1 MGLSLANL
9 TDRALRAAEPTA
21 HTNSITDVESLL
33 GKLELRLE
41 EHWRHTL
48 KEELAC
54 QLTRARL
61 SEPHPVEVESDSSSS
76 SSSSDTP
83 SVAQPKPQPTVPI
96 VEDEWCDPDFVV
108 SSATELKR
116 HKILIGP
123 PERDPSSWATVCGW
137 RFGRTGGSRTSFVA
151 QALQQ
156 VLCTQAGQD
165 WATLNHVQHPSQN
178 AWAPACSRSAPL
190 TEFVSCTVRKSQNQH
205 LGSRSNFHRCSMSA
219 SSNRGLI
226 GRATAHCL

>member
-1 MGLSLANL
+1 M
-9 TDRALRAAEPTA
+9 
-21 HTNSITDVESLL
+21 ESLL
-33 GKLELRLE
+33 SKLELRLKNIGGIRSKRSWLASSR
-41 EHWRHTL
+41 EHAYRSL
-48 KEELAC
+48 IKS
-54 QLTRARL
+54 RL
-61 SEPHPVEVESDSSSS
+61 ESDSSSS
-76 SSSSDTP
+76 SSSSETP
-83 SVAQPKPQPTVPI
+83 AVAQPKPQPTVPI

-123 PERDPSSWATVCGW
+123 PERDPLVMGNSVWLEVRTHW
-137 RFGRTGGSRTSFVA
+137 RSRTSFVA

-178 AWAPACSRSAPL
+178 AWGPACSRSAPL

-205 LGSRSNFHRCSMSA
+205 LGSRSKFHRCSESP

-226 GRATAHCL
+226 GRATAHCLCLLCYKFGTPNQRFKSPY

>member
-1 MGLSLANL
+1 M
-9 TDRALRAAEPTA
+9 
-21 HTNSITDVESLL
+21 
-33 GKLELRLE
+33 RLE

-76 SSSSDTP
+76 SSSSVTP
-83 SVAQPKPQPTVPI
+83 AVAQPKPQPTVPI

-123 PERDPSSWATVCGW
+123 PERDPSSFVMGNSVWLEVRTHW
-137 RFGRTGGSRTSFVA
+137 RSRTSFVA

-156 VLCTQAGQD
+156 VLCTRAGQD
-165 WATLNHVQHPSQN
+165 WATLNHAQHPSQN
-178 AWAPACSRSAPL
+178 AWGSACSRSAPL